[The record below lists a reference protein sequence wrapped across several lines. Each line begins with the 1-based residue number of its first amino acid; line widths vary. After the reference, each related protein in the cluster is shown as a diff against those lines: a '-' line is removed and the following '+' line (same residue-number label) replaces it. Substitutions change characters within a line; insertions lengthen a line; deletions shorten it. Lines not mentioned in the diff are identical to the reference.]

1 MRVTLMEN
9 ERLERENADI
19 RRGLSEP
26 IAIVGMACRLP
37 GGVTTPEELWDLVVS
52 GGDAIGGFP
61 EDRGWDL
68 ENLFDPDPDHPGTSY
83 VREGGFLRDAG
94 EFDAGFF
101 GISPREALAM
111 DPQQRIM
118 LELSWE
124 AFERA
129 GVDPTALRGKDIG
142 VFSGVTY
149 HSYGS
154 GARVPDELEAVMGT
168 GTSASVLSGRVSYAL
183 GFEGPSV
190 AVDTA
195 CSSSLVAL
203 HLAVQALRLGEC
215 SMALAGGV
223 TVMANPGIFVGF
235 SRQRGM
241 SKDGRCRAFA
251 AAADGTGFSEGAGVL
266 LVERLS
272 DAERNGH
279 RVLAVVRGSA
289 VNQDGASNGLTAP
302 NGPSQQ
308 RVIRRALAG
317 AGLVAG
323 DVDAVEAHGTGTALG
338 DPIEA
343 QALLA
348 TYGQGR
354 SVGRPLWLGSLK
366 SNIGHAQAAAGVA
379 GVIKM
384 VLALRCGVLP
394 RTLHVDERSREVDW
408 SAGAVE
414 LLAEERVWPEVGR
427 PRRVGVSGFGVSG
440 TNAHVILEEAPAAA
454 VDVAPV
460 VVSEAPGGVVPLVVS
475 GRGGAGLRGQARRL
489 LDFVEGHP
497 GVGVVEVGAALASG
511 RAGLSDRAVV
521 VAGDRSE
528 ALAGLEA
535 VAGGEVAGG
544 DVVGRV
550 DAQGRVVFVF
560 PGQGAQW
567 VGMGAELLESSVVF
581 AECLAECAGVLD
593 PLTGWSLV
601 DVVRGVGGGVLL
613 ERVDVVQPVSFAV
626 MVALARVWLAA
637 GVVPSAVVGHSQ
649 GEIAAACVAGGLS
662 LEDAAR
668 VVVLRSRAIAAGL
681 SGGGGMVS
689 LGVGVEEAERLVGG
703 WSGRVEV
710 AAVNGPLSV
719 VVAGE
724 PEALGELVG
733 ECEGAGVRVRWVD
746 VDYAS
751 HTARVEVVEEELAR
765 SLSQVRPV
773 SSGIPFFSTVEAEW
787 VDTVELDAGYWYR
800 NLRSTVRFAPSVE
813 CLLEE
818 GFRAFVEVSAHPVLT
833 MSIEAA
839 AERADAGP
847 VVVTGTLR
855 RDEGGMRRVLA
866 SLAEVY
872 VRGVPVDWTA
882 LLGNVP
888 AHTAC
893 DLPTYAF
900 QHQHYWLKNAAP
912 TDVGSVDDQ
921 LPGMAELPEEAGALT
936 ARLRGE
942 SAQEQERILLET
954 VRQETAGVLG
964 HPSLDAIEPD
974 MVFNQI
980 GFDSATA
987 VQLRNRLNALT
998 DRTLPTTLLFDYPT
1012 PLILADFLRD
1022 ELIGDTAAPAPEE
1035 TAGSTSAPRAVSTE
1049 PVAIVGMACRLPGGV
1064 STPEELWEL
1073 VLQGR
1078 DGISDFPVN
1087 RGWDLE
1093 SLFHPDPDHPGTSYA
1108 HQGGFLHDAGEFDAG
1123 FFGIS
1128 PREALAVDPQQ
1139 RLMLETSWEALERAG
1154 IDPTTLRGRDVGVF
1168 SGVTYHNYGSGVEPV
1183 PAELEG
1189 MLGLGASASVLSGR
1203 VSYALGFE
1211 GPSVAVDTAC
1221 SSSLVALHLAAQAL
1235 RAGECS
1241 IALAGGV
1248 TVMPTPGIFIA
1259 FSRQRGMSIDGRCKS
1274 FAASADGTGW
1284 AEGVGV
1290 LALERLSD
1298 AERNGH
1304 RVLAVVRGSAVNQD
1318 GASNG
1323 LTAPN
1328 GPSQQRVIRQAL
1340 ASAGV
1345 SAAEVDVVE
1354 AHGTGTAL
1362 GDPIEAQAVLATYG
1376 QDRDR
1381 PLLMGSLKSNIGH
1394 AQAAAGVAGVI
1405 KMVLALRHGIAP
1417 RTLHVEEPTSQVD
1430 WSAGAVEL
1438 LTEERAWPEV
1448 VGRPRRAGV
1457 SAFGVSGTNAHVILE
1472 QAAPAQTEPT
1482 GPAMSWRKGV
1492 PVPLVV
1498 SGRGDAALRAQARR
1512 LRSFLADEP
1521 QLDVSELGFALGC
1534 GRAGLSDRAVVV
1546 AGDREEALAGLTAVV
1561 RGGSG
1566 VGVVSGSVVRGRLG
1580 VLFAG
1585 QGCQR
1590 VGMGRGLYEVFP
1602 VFREAFDGV
1611 CEVLDRELGA
1621 GGVLGSVREVVFG
1634 GGELLERTVFA
1645 QAGLFAVEAAL
1656 FRLVESWGVVPDVV
1670 GGHSVGEVTAA
1681 YVAGVLSLED
1691 AAVLVAARGRLMG
1704 ALPEG
1709 GAMVAVGA
1717 GEERVRSLLVA
1728 GVDIAV
1734 VNGPAAVV
1742 VSGDEGPVLRVAE
1755 ELSGQ
1760 GCRTRRLAV
1769 SHAFHSARMEP
1780 MLEEFREAIADLS
1793 FTAPQIPL
1801 VSNVTGR
1808 LADTEAVRTPEYWV
1822 EHVRAAVRFADGVRA
1837 LADHGVSTYL
1847 ELAPDA
1853 VLSAMVG
1860 DCLPE
1865 ELAQA
1870 SVVVPSLRREGDEP
1884 RALMSAVA
1892 QLHVAGVRL
1901 DFGALFG
1908 NTVLPAHISD
1918 LPTYAFQ
1925 REHYWLVGDGRG
1937 AGDVT
1942 SAGLAGLEH
1951 PLLGAVME
1959 VPGSGEVLFT
1969 SRLSLGSHP
1978 WLADHVAAGAVLL
1991 PGAAFVE
1998 LVVRAGDEVGC
2009 GGVEE
2014 LVMEA
2019 PLVLAE
2025 GGAVQVRVSVAE
2037 ADEGGRRGVRVYS
2050 RAEDAGLGAGWLR
2063 HATGTLCRAD
2073 EISAPGTGL
2082 SVWPPAGA
2090 VAVDPGDVEGLY
2102 DGLEQVGYRYGP
2114 VFQGVRAAW
2123 RLDGAVYAEVAL
2135 PEEHRVQAAGF
2146 GLHPALLDAAMH
2158 TIAFHDRDEADA
2170 ELVLPFAYREVA
2182 LHASGASA
2190 LRVRVTPS
2198 GPNTM
2203 TLELAD
2209 ESGTPVASVGSVV
2222 SRPVGSEQFGT
2233 AATAATADRMFRIAW
2248 EELPVRPD
2256 GTTVEPDGTTVEPD
2270 GTTVE
2275 PVSVCSAEDVHH
2287 LATSPETSQ
2296 PDVLLL
2302 DLGGGTADVREL
2314 TGRVLRIVQAWLAEP
2329 SLASSR
2335 LVVVT
2340 RGAVAVREA
2349 DPVDPAAAA
2358 VWGLVGSAQ
2367 AENPGRILLLDIDEA
2382 TVPTA
2387 SLPALL
2393 AGDQRQ
2399 LALRDS
2405 TCFARHLT
2413 RVADVS
2419 EAAPGGLGSGGTVL
2433 VTGGTGALGA
2443 VVARH
2448 LVAVHGVRS
2457 LVLASRSGPE
2467 AVGAAELEAEL
2478 VRAGARIRIVACD
2491 VADRDEVAGLV
2502 DAVPEDAP
2510 LSAVVHTA
2518 GVLDDGVLTALTP
2531 ERMDAVFRPKVDGAL
2546 HLHELTRDLDLSAF
2560 VLFSSAAGTLGNAG
2574 QGNYAAANAYL
2585 DALAHQRRAQG
2596 LPAVSLSWGMWQQA
2610 AGTGMTGR
2618 LGDADQRRM
2627 TRGGIAPL
2635 SPAEGME
2642 LFDTALRTDGP
2653 TVLPIKLDLGALRAQ
2668 AASGAVHPLLH
2679 RLAPAAR
2686 RAAAPRATADQ
2697 GLVTGR
2703 LAGAAPEERERI
2715 LLDMVQQEAAR
2726 VLGHSAA
2733 ATLDPDV
2740 LFTEIGLD
2748 SLMAVELRDRLAK
2761 RTALRLP
2768 PSFVFD
2774 HPTLRMLAWQ
2784 LRDEL
2789 EKADADAPPGSSAPA
2804 PGAARE

>member
-1 MRVTLMEN
+1 M
-9 ERLERENADI
+9 
-19 RRGLSEP
+19 
-26 IAIVGMACRLP
+26 
-37 GGVTTPEELWDLVVS
+37 TTPEELWDLVVS

-68 ENLFDPDPDHPGTSY
+68 ENLFNPDPDHPGTSY
-83 VREGGFLRDAG
+83 VREGGFLHDAG

-118 LELSWE
+118 LETSWE

-129 GVDPTALRGKDIG
+129 GIDPTALRGKDIG

-154 GARVPDELEAVMGT
+154 GARVPEELEAVMGT
-168 GTSASVLSGRVSYAL
+168 GTSASVLAGRVSYAL

-323 DVDAVEAHGTGTALG
+323 DVDAVEAHGTGTPLG

-343 QALLA
+343 QALLE
-348 TYGQGR
+348 TYGQDR
-354 SVGRPLWLGSLK
+354 PEGRPLWLGSLK
-366 SNIGHAQAAAGVA
+366 SNIGHVQAAAGVA

-384 VLALRCGVLP
+384 VLALRYGVLP
-394 RTLHVDERSREVDW
+394 RTLHVDEPSPEVDW

-414 LLAEERVWPEVGR
+414 LLTEERVWPEVGR

-440 TNAHVILEEAPAAA
+440 TNAHVILEQAPESA
-454 VDVAPV
+454 VDVVP
-460 VVSEAPGGVVPLVVS
+460 VSEVPGGVVPLVVS

-489 LDFVEGHP
+489 LEYVQARPGL
-497 GVGVVEVGAALASG
+497 GVGELGAALASG

-521 VAGDRSE
+521 VAGGREE
-528 ALAGLEA
+528 ALAGLAA
-535 VAGGEVAGG
+535 VVEGGGVGKA
-544 DVVGRV
+544 DVRGRV
-550 DAQGRVVFVF
+550 AFVF

-581 AECLAECAGVLD
+581 AEGLRECAGVLD

-601 DVVRGVGGGVLL
+601 DVVRGVGGGVSLD
-613 ERVDVVQPVSFAV
+613 RVDVVQPVSFAV
-626 MVALARVWLAA
+626 MVGLARVWLAA
-637 GVVPSAVVGHSQ
+637 GVVPSVVVGHSQ

-662 LEDAAR
+662 LGDAAR

-681 SGGGGMVS
+681 SGLGGMVS
-689 LGVGVEEAERLVGG
+689 LAVGVSEAELLVSR
-703 WSGRVEV
+703 WVGRVEV

-724 PEALGELVG
+724 PEALGELVV
-733 ECEGAGVRVRWVD
+733 ECEGVGVRARWVD

-751 HTARVEVVEEELAR
+751 HTAQVEAIEGELAR

-773 SSGIPFFSTVEAEW
+773 SSRIPFFSTVEGVW
-787 VDTVELDAGYWYR
+787 LDTAELDAGYWYR
-800 NLRSTVRFAPSVE
+800 NLRSTVRFAPSIE
-813 CLLEE
+813 RLLEE

-833 MSIEAA
+833 MSMEAA
-839 AERADAGP
+839 AERVDAGP

-855 RDEGGMRRVLA
+855 RGEGGMRRVLT
-866 SLAEVY
+866 SVAEAY

-900 QHQHYWLKNAAP
+900 QHQHYWLKNSAP
-912 TDVGSVDDQ
+912 ADAGSEADL
-921 LPGMAELPEEAGALT
+921 LPGMAELPEDTGALT

-1012 PLILADFLRD
+1012 PLVLADFLRD

-1035 TAGSTSAPRAVSTE
+1035 PAGPTSAPGAVSTE

-1064 STPEELWEL
+1064 STPDELWEL
-1073 VLQGR
+1073 VLHGR

-1093 SLFHPDPDHPGTSYA
+1093 NLFHPDPDHPGTSYA

-1154 IDPTTLRGRDVGVF
+1154 IDPTTLRGKDVGVF

-1259 FSRQRGMSIDGRCKS
+1259 FSRQRGMSADGRCKS

-1376 QDRDR
+1376 QGRDR

-1438 LTEERAWPEV
+1438 LTEERVWPE

-1472 QAAPAQTEPT
+1472 QAATEASN
-1482 GPAMSWRKGV
+1482 PAMSWPKGV

-1498 SGRGDAALRAQARR
+1498 SGRGDVALRAQARR

-1521 QLDVSELGFALGC
+1521 QPDVSELGFALGG

-1546 AGDREEALAGLTAVV
+1546 AGDREEALAGLAAVA
-1561 RGGSG
+1561 RGES
-1566 VGVVSGSVVRGRLG
+1566 VPGVVSGSVVRGRLG

-1602 VFREAFDGV
+1602 VFRDAFDAV
-1611 CEVLDRELGA
+1611 CEALDRELGA
-1621 GGVLGSVREVVFG
+1621 GGVFGSVREVVFG
-1634 GGELLERTVFA
+1634 DGELLERTVFA
-1645 QAGLFAVEAAL
+1645 QAGLFAVETAL

-1670 GGHSVGEVTAA
+1670 GGHSVGEVAA
-1681 YVAGVLSLED
+1681 AHVAGVLSLED
-1691 AAVLVAARGRLMG
+1691 AAVLVAARGRLME

-1717 GEERVRSLLVA
+1717 GEEQVRPLLVP
-1728 GVDIAV
+1728 GVDIAA

-1742 VSGDEGPVLRVAE
+1742 LSGDEEPVLRVAR

-1780 MLEEFREAIADLS
+1780 MLEEFRRVVEGLS
-1793 FTAPQIPL
+1793 FAAPVIPL

-1808 LADTEAVRTPEYWV
+1808 LADTETVRSPEYWV
-1822 EHVRAAVRFADGVRA
+1822 EHVRSAVRFADGVRA
-1837 LADHGVSTYL
+1837 LADYGVSTYL

-1865 ELAQA
+1865 ESAEGP
-1870 SVVVPSLRREGDEP
+1870 VVVPSLRREGDEP
-1884 RALMSAVA
+1884 RALISAVA
-1892 QLHVAGVRL
+1892 QLHVAGVRI

-1908 NTVLPAHISD
+1908 ATALPAHISD

-1925 REHYWLVGDGRG
+1925 REHYWLVGEHRG
-1937 AGDVT
+1937 VGDVA
-1942 SAGLAGLEH
+1942 SAGLAGVEH

-1959 VPGSGEVLFT
+1959 VPGSGEVVFT
-1969 SRLSLGSHP
+1969 SRLSLRSHP

-2037 ADEGGRRGVRVYS
+2037 ADESGRRGVRVYS
-2050 RAEDAGLGAGWLR
+2050 RSEDAGLGAAWVR

-2073 EISAPGTGL
+2073 EISVPDTRL
-2082 SVWPPAGA
+2082 SVWPPVGA

-2102 DGLEQVGYRYGP
+2102 DGLEEVGYRYGP

-2158 TIAFHDRDEADA
+2158 TIAFHDRAEADA

-2203 TLELAD
+2203 SLELAD
-2209 ESGTPVASVGSVV
+2209 GSGAPVASVGSVV
-2222 SRPVGSEQFGT
+2222 SRPVSAEQFGT
-2233 AATAATADRMFRIAW
+2233 AATVDRMFRVAW
-2248 EELPVRPD
+2248 EELPARA
-2256 GTTVEPDGTTVEPD
+2256 GGATVA
-2270 GTTVE
+2270 
-2275 PVSVCSAEDVHH
+2275 PVAVGDAEDVHH
-2287 LATSPETSQ
+2287 LATTPETAQ

-2302 DLGGGTADVREL
+2302 DLGGGTADVREM
-2314 TGRVLRIVQAWLAEP
+2314 TGRVLRVVQAWLAEP

-2349 DPVDPAAAA
+2349 DPVDPAATA

-2367 AENPGRILLLDIDEA
+2367 AENPGRILLLDIDQA
-2382 TVPTA
+2382 TMPTT
-2387 SLPALL
+2387 SLSALL

-2399 LALRDS
+2399 LALRDT

-2413 RVADVS
+2413 RAAEVS
-2419 EAAPGGLGSGGTVL
+2419 QTSPGGLGSGGTVL
-2433 VTGGTGALGA
+2433 VTGGTGALGG

-2467 AVGAAELEAEL
+2467 AIGAAELEAEL
-2478 VRAGARIRIVACD
+2478 AKAGARIRIVACD
-2491 VADRDEVAGLV
+2491 VADRGEVTGLL

-2531 ERMDAVFRPKVDGAL
+2531 ERMDEVFRPKVDGAL

-2596 LPAVSLSWGMWQQA
+2596 LPAVSLAWGMWQQA

-2627 TRGGIAPL
+2627 TRGGVAPL

-2642 LFDTALRTDGP
+2642 LFDTALRTAEP

-2668 AASGAVHPLLH
+2668 AAGGAVHPLLH
-2679 RLAPAAR
+2679 RLAPTAR

-2697 GLVTGR
+2697 GLVTDR
-2703 LAGAAPEERERI
+2703 LAGVTPEERERI

-2789 EKADADAPPGSSAPA
+2789 EKADADAPPGSAPAPEAEAPA
-2804 PGAARE
+2804 PGAAGE

>member
-1 MRVTLMEN
+1 M
-9 ERLERENADI
+9 
-19 RRGLSEP
+19 
-26 IAIVGMACRLP
+26 GMACRLP
-37 GGVTTPEELWDLVVS
+37 GGVTTPEELWDLVAS

-83 VREGGFLRDAG
+83 VREGGFLDDAG

-118 LELSWE
+118 LETSWE

-129 GVDPTALRGKDIG
+129 GIDPTALRGKDIG

-154 GARVPDELEAVMGT
+154 GARVPEELEAVMGT

-272 DAERNGH
+272 DAERHGH

-308 RVIRRALAG
+308 RVIRQALTS
-317 AGLVAG
+317 AGLVAA

-343 QALLA
+343 QALLD
-348 TYGQGR
+348 TYGQDR
-354 SVGRPLWLGSLK
+354 PEGRPLWLGSLK

-384 VLALRCGVLP
+384 VLALRRGVLP
-394 RTLHVDERSREVDW
+394 RTLHVDEPSSQVDW

-414 LLAEERVWPEVGR
+414 LLTEERVWPEVGR
-427 PRRVGVSGFGVSG
+427 PRRAGVSGFGVSG
-440 TNAHVILEEAPAAA
+440 TNAHVILEQAPEAAIE
-454 VDVAPV
+454 VAPV
-460 VVSEAPGGVVPLVVS
+460 VQAPGGVVPLVVS

-489 LDFVEGHP
+489 LEYVQAHP
-497 GVGVVEVGAALASG
+497 NLSVGELGAGLAVG
-511 RAGLSDRAVV
+511 RAALSDRAVV
-521 VAGDRSE
+521 VAGDRVE
-528 ALAGLEA
+528 ALAGLAA
-535 VAGGEVAGG
+535 VAEGGG
-544 DVVGRV
+544 VGRV
-550 DAQGRVVFVF
+550 DVRGRVVFVF

-567 VGMGAELLESSVVF
+567 VGMGAELLESCGVF
-581 AECLAECAGVLD
+581 AEALGECARVLD
-593 PLTGWSLV
+593 ALTGWSLV
-601 DVVRGVGGGVLL
+601 DVVRGVEGAVSLD
-613 ERVDVVQPVSFAV
+613 RVDVVQPVSFAV
-626 MVALARVWLAA
+626 MVSLARVWRWF
-637 GVVPSAVVGHSQ
+637 GVEPAAVVGHSQ

-681 SGGGGMVS
+681 SGRGGMVS
-689 LGVGVEEAERLVGG
+689 LAVGVAEAESLVSRWLGG
-703 WSGRVEV
+703 VEV
-710 AAVNGPLSV
+710 AAVNGPSSV

-724 PEALGELVG
+724 VEALRGLVE
-733 ECEGAGVRVRWVD
+733 ECEGAGVRARWVD

-751 HTARVEVVEEELAR
+751 HTAQVEAVEEELAR
-765 SLSQVRPV
+765 SLAQVRPV
-773 SSGIPFFSTVEAEW
+773 PSRIPFFSTVEAGW
-787 VDTVELDAGYWYR
+787 VDAAELDAGYWYR
-800 NLRSTVRFAPSVE
+800 NLRNTVRFAPSME
-813 CLLEE
+813 RLLDED
-818 GFRAFVEVSAHPVLT
+818 FRAFVEVSAHPVLT
-833 MSIEAA
+833 MSIEAS

-855 RDEGGMRRVLA
+855 RDEGGMRRVLT
-866 SLAEVY
+866 SLGEAY

-882 LLGNVP
+882 LLGDIP
-888 AHTAC
+888 AHAAL

-900 QHQHYWLKNAAP
+900 QHQHYWLKSTAP
-912 TDVGSVDDQ
+912 ADAGSIDDQ
-921 LPGMAELPEEAGALT
+921 LPGMVELPSETGTLT
-936 ARLRGE
+936 ARLLEE
-942 SAQEQERILLET
+942 SAPEQERILLET
-954 VRQETAGVLG
+954 VRQETATVLG
-964 HPSLDAIEPD
+964 HPSVDAIEPD

-1012 PLILADFLRD
+1012 PLILAAFLRD
-1022 ELIGDTAAPAPEE
+1022 ELIGDTAAPEE
-1035 TAGSTSAPRAVSTE
+1035 VPGPPPVLATVSTE

-1064 STPEELWEL
+1064 STPEELWDL
-1073 VLQGR
+1073 VLHGR
-1078 DGISDFPVN
+1078 DGVSDFPVN
-1087 RGWDLE
+1087 RGWDLDN
-1093 SLFHPDPDHPGTSYA
+1093 LFHPDPDHPGTSYA

-1154 IDPTTLRGRDVGVF
+1154 IDPTTLRGKDVGVF
-1168 SGVTYHNYGSGVEPV
+1168 SGVTYHNYGSGVESV

-1259 FSRQRGMSIDGRCKS
+1259 FSRQRGMSVDGRCKS

-1304 RVLAVVRGSAVNQD
+1304 QVLAVVRGSAVNQD

-1340 ASAGV
+1340 AGAGV

-1376 QDRDR
+1376 QDRER

-1417 RTLHVEEPTSQVD
+1417 RTLHVDEPTPQVD

-1438 LTEERAWPEV
+1438 LTEERAWPE

-1472 QAAPAQTEPT
+1472 QAAPTATEPT
-1482 GPAMSWRKGV
+1482 DPVMSWPKGV

-1498 SGRGDAALRAQARR
+1498 SGRGAAGLAAQARR
-1512 LRSFLADEP
+1512 LRSFVAAEP
-1521 QLDVSELGFALGC
+1521 QLDLSELGFALGC

-1546 AGDREEALAGLTAVV
+1546 AGGREEALSGLAAVA
-1561 RGGSG
+1561 RGESA

-1590 VGMGRGLYEVFP
+1590 VGMGRGLYEAFP

-1611 CEVLDRELGA
+1611 CEALDRELGG
-1621 GGVLGSVREVVFG
+1621 GGVSGSVREVVFG
-1634 GGELLERTVFA
+1634 DGELLEGTVFA
-1645 QAGLFAVEAAL
+1645 QAGLFAVEVGL
-1656 FRLVESWGVVPDVV
+1656 FRLVESWGVVVDVV
-1670 GGHSVGEVTAA
+1670 GGHSVGEVAAA
-1681 YVAGVLSLED
+1681 YVAGVLSLAD
-1691 AAVLVAARGRLMG
+1691 AVVLVAARGRLMG

-1717 GEERVRSLLVA
+1717 GEEEVRPLLVE
-1728 GVDIAV
+1728 GVDIAA

-1742 VSGDEGPVLRVAE
+1742 LSGDEEPVLRVAQ
-1755 ELSGQ
+1755 ELSER

-1780 MLEEFREAIADLS
+1780 MLEEFREAIADVS
-1793 FTAPQIPL
+1793 FAAPVIPL
-1801 VSNVTGR
+1801 VSNVTGA
-1808 LADTEAVRTPEYWV
+1808 LADPEMVCSPEYWV
-1822 EHVRAAVRFADGVRA
+1822 EHVRSAVRFADGVRA
-1837 LADHGVSTYL
+1837 LADYGVSTYL

-1865 ELAQA
+1865 ESAA
-1870 SVVVPSLRREGDEP
+1870 ESVVVPSLRREGDEV
-1884 RALMSAVA
+1884 RALLSAVA
-1892 QLHVAGVRL
+1892 RLHVAGVRI

-1908 NTVLPAHISD
+1908 ATVLTSHISD

-1937 AGDVT
+1937 VGDVA
-1942 SAGLAGLEH
+1942 SAGLTGVGH

-1969 SRLSLGSHP
+1969 SRLSLGSHG
-1978 WLADHVAAGAVLL
+1978 WLADHVAAGVVLL
-1991 PGAAFVE
+1991 PGAVFVE

-2025 GGAVQVRVSVAE
+2025 GGVVQVRVSVGE

-2050 RAEDAGLGAGWLR
+2050 RAEDAGVGAAWVR
-2063 HATGTLCRAD
+2063 HATGTLRSA
-2073 EISAPGTGL
+2073 EGISALDVGL
-2082 SVWPPAGA
+2082 SVWPPVGA
-2090 VAVDPGDVEGLY
+2090 VAVDPVEVEGLY
-2102 DGLEQVGYRYGP
+2102 AGLERVGYRYGP

-2123 RLDGAVYAEVAL
+2123 RSEGAVYAEVAL

-2158 TIAFHDRDEADA
+2158 TIAFHGRDEADA

-2203 TLELAD
+2203 TLDLAD
-2209 ESGTPVASVGSVV
+2209 ESGAPVASVGSVV
-2222 SRPVGSEQFGT
+2222 SRPVSPEQFG
-2233 AATAATADRMFRIAW
+2233 TAATADRMFRVAW
-2248 EELPVRPD
+2248 DELPVRPD
-2256 GTTVEPDGTTVEPD
+2256 GTTVEPV
-2270 GTTVE
+2270 
-2275 PVSVCSAEDVHH
+2275 PVVDAEDVHR
-2287 LATSPETSQ
+2287 LTTTPEASP
-2296 PDVLLL
+2296 PDVLVL
-2302 DLGGGTADVREL
+2302 DLGGGVGSGTGDGTADVREL
-2314 TGRVLRIVQAWLAEP
+2314 TGRTLRVVQAWLAEP

-2340 RGAVAVREA
+2340 RGGIAVRETDPA
-2349 DPVDPAAAA
+2349 DPAVAA
-2358 VWGLVGSAQ
+2358 VWGLMGSAQ
-2367 AENPGRILLLDIDEA
+2367 AENPGRILLLDIDQE
-2382 TVPTA
+2382 TIPTA
-2387 SLPALL
+2387 LLPAML

-2399 LALRDS
+2399 LALRDA
-2405 TCFARHLT
+2405 TCFTRHLT
-2413 RVADVS
+2413 RVVDVP
-2419 EAAPGGLGSGGTVL
+2419 EPGPGAVGSGGTVL

-2457 LVLASRSGPE
+2457 LVLASRSGPG
-2467 AVGAAELEAEL
+2467 AAGAAELEAEL
-2478 VRAGARIRIVACD
+2478 VKSGARVRIVACD
-2491 VADRDEVAGLV
+2491 VADRDAVAGLL
-2502 DAVPEDAP
+2502 DMVPGDAP

-2531 ERMDAVFRPKVDGAL
+2531 ERMDAVLRPKADGAL

-2596 LPAVSLSWGMWQQA
+2596 LPAVSLGWGMWRQA

-2627 TRGGIAPL
+2627 TRGGVAPL
-2635 SPAEGME
+2635 SPVEGME
-2642 LFDTALRTDGP
+2642 LFDAALRTAEP
-2653 TVLPIKLDLGALRAQ
+2653 MVLPIKLDLGALRTR
-2668 AASGAVHPLLH
+2668 AADGAVPPLL
-2679 RLAPAAR
+2679 RKLVPPVR
-2686 RAAAPRATADQ
+2686 RAARATTDEE
-2697 GLVTGR
+2697 LVTGR
-2703 LAGAAPEERERI
+2703 LAGAAPEEQERI

-2774 HPTLRMLAWQ
+2774 HPTLRMLARQ

-2789 EKADADAPPGSSAPA
+2789 EKADADASPG
-2804 PGAARE
+2804 GVRE

>member
-1 MRVTLMEN
+1 MTTPEAQVVEALRVTLMEN

-52 GGDAIGGFP
+52 GGDAVGGFP

-83 VREGGFLRDAG
+83 VREGGFLDDAG

-118 LELSWE
+118 LETSWE

-129 GVDPTALRGKDIG
+129 GIDPTALRGKDIG

-154 GARVPDELEAVMGT
+154 GARVPEELEAVMGT

-272 DAERNGH
+272 DAERHGH

-308 RVIRRALAG
+308 RVIRQALTS
-317 AGLVAG
+317 AGLVAA

-343 QALLA
+343 QALLD
-348 TYGQGR
+348 TYGQDR
-354 SVGRPLWLGSLK
+354 PEGRPLWLGSLK

-384 VLALRCGVLP
+384 VLALRYGVLP
-394 RTLHVDERSREVDW
+394 RTLHVDEPSSQVDW

-414 LLAEERVWPEVGR
+414 LLTEERVWPEVGR
-427 PRRVGVSGFGVSG
+427 PRRAGVSGFGVSG
-440 TNAHVILEEAPAAA
+440 TNAHVILEQAPEAAIE
-454 VDVAPV
+454 VAPV
-460 VVSEAPGGVVPLVVS
+460 VQAPGGVVPLVVS

-489 LDFVEGHP
+489 LEYVQAHP
-497 GVGVVEVGAALASG
+497 DLSVGELGAALAVG
-511 RAGLSDRAVV
+511 RAALSDRAVV
-521 VAGDRSE
+521 VAGDRVE
-528 ALAGLEA
+528 ALAGLAA
-535 VAGGEVAGG
+535 VAEGGG
-544 DVVGRV
+544 VGRADV
-550 DAQGRVVFVF
+550 RGRVVFVF

-567 VGMGAELLESSVVF
+567 VGMGAGLLESCGVF
-581 AECLAECAGVLD
+581 AEALGECAGVLD
-593 PLTGWSLV
+593 ALTGWSLV
-601 DVVRGVGGGVLL
+601 DVVRGVEGAVSLD
-613 ERVDVVQPVSFAV
+613 RVDVVQPVSFAV
-626 MVALARVWLAA
+626 MVSLARVWMAA
-637 GVVPSAVVGHSQ
+637 GVVPGGVVGHSQ

-681 SGGGGMVS
+681 SGRGGMVS
-689 LGVGVEEAERLVGG
+689 LAVGVEEAGRLVEGWLGG
-703 WSGRVEV
+703 VEV
-710 AAVNGPLSV
+710 AAVNGPSSV

-724 PEALGELVG
+724 VEALRELVE
-733 ECEGAGVRVRWVD
+733 ECEGAGVRARWVD

-751 HTARVEVVEEELAR
+751 HTAQVEAVEGELAR
-765 SLSQVRPV
+765 SLAQIRPV
-773 SSGIPFFSTVEAEW
+773 SSRIPFFSTVEAGW
-787 VDTVELDAGYWYR
+787 VDTAELGAGYWYR
-800 NLRSTVRFAPSVE
+800 NLRSTVRFAPSIE
-813 CLLEE
+813 RLLDED
-818 GFRAFVEVSAHPVLT
+818 FRAFVEVSAHPVLT
-833 MSIEAA
+833 MSVEAS

-855 RDEGGMRRVLA
+855 RDEGGMRRVLT
-866 SLAEVY
+866 SLGEVY

-882 LLGNVP
+882 LLGDIP
-888 AHTAC
+888 AHAAL

-900 QHQHYWLKNAAP
+900 QHQHYWLKSTAP
-912 TDVGSVDDQ
+912 ADAGSIDDQ
-921 LPGMAELPEEAGALT
+921 LPGMVELPSGTGTLT
-936 ARLRGE
+936 ARLLEE
-942 SAQEQERILLET
+942 SAPEQERILLET
-954 VRQETAGVLG
+954 VRQETATVLG
-964 HPSLDAIEPD
+964 HPSADAIEPD

-1012 PLILADFLRD
+1012 PLILAAFLRD
-1022 ELIGDTAAPAPEE
+1022 ELIGDTAAPEE
-1035 TAGSTSAPRAVSTE
+1035 VPGPPPVLATVSTE

-1064 STPEELWEL
+1064 STPEELWDL
-1073 VLQGR
+1073 VLHGR

-1093 SLFHPDPDHPGTSYA
+1093 NLFHPDPDHPGTSYA

-1154 IDPTTLRGRDVGVF
+1154 IDPTTLRGKDVGVF
-1168 SGVTYHNYGSGVEPV
+1168 SGVTYHNYGSGVESV

-1203 VSYALGFE
+1203 VSYALGLE

-1259 FSRQRGMSIDGRCKS
+1259 FSRQRGMSVDGRCKS

-1304 RVLAVVRGSAVNQD
+1304 QVLAVVRGSAVNQD

-1340 ASAGV
+1340 AGAGV

-1417 RTLHVEEPTSQVD
+1417 RTLHVDEPSPQVD

-1438 LTEERAWPEV
+1438 LTEERAWPE

-1472 QAAPAQTEPT
+1472 QAASTATEPT
-1482 GPAMSWRKGV
+1482 DPVMSWPKGV

-1498 SGRGDAALRAQARR
+1498 SGRGAAGLAAQARR
-1512 LRSFLADEP
+1512 LRPFVAAEP
-1521 QLDVSELGFALGC
+1521 QLDLSELGFALGC

-1546 AGDREEALAGLTAVV
+1546 AGGREEALSGLAAVA
-1561 RGGSG
+1561 RGESV

-1611 CEVLDRELGA
+1611 CEALDRELGG
-1621 GGVLGSVREVVFG
+1621 GGVSGSVREVVFG
-1634 GGELLERTVFA
+1634 DGELLEGTVFA
-1645 QAGLFAVEAAL
+1645 QAGLFAVEVGL
-1656 FRLVESWGVVPDVV
+1656 FRLVESWGVVVDVV
-1670 GGHSVGEVTAA
+1670 GGHSVGEVAAA
-1681 YVAGVLSLED
+1681 YVAGVLSLAD

-1704 ALPEG
+1704 VLPEG

-1717 GEERVRSLLVA
+1717 GEEEVRPLLVE
-1728 GVDIAV
+1728 GVDIAA
-1734 VNGPAAVV
+1734 VNGPSAVV
-1742 VSGDEGPVLRVAE
+1742 LSGDEEPVLRVAL
-1755 ELSGQ
+1755 ELSER

-1793 FTAPQIPL
+1793 FSAPVIPL

-1808 LADTEAVRTPEYWV
+1808 LADAEMMCSPEYWV
-1822 EHVRAAVRFADGVRA
+1822 DHVRAAVRFADGVRA
-1837 LADHGVSTYL
+1837 LADYGVSTYL

-1853 VLSAMVG
+1853 VLSATVG

-1865 ELAQA
+1865 ESAA
-1870 SVVVPSLRREGDEP
+1870 ESVVVPSLRREGDEV
-1884 RALMSAVA
+1884 RALLSAVA
-1892 QLHVAGVRL
+1892 RLHVAGVRI

-1908 NTVLPAHISD
+1908 ATVLPSHISD

-1937 AGDVT
+1937 VGDVA
-1942 SAGLAGLEH
+1942 SAGLTGVGH

-1969 SRLSLGSHP
+1969 SRLSLGSHG
-1978 WLADHVAAGAVLL
+1978 WLADHVAAGVVLL
-1991 PGAAFVE
+1991 PGAVFVE

-2025 GGAVQVRVSVAE
+2025 GGAVQVRVSVGE

-2050 RAEDAGLGAGWLR
+2050 RAEDAGVGAGWVR
-2063 HATGTLCRAD
+2063 HATGTLRSA
-2073 EISAPGTGL
+2073 EGISAPDVGL
-2082 SVWPPAGA
+2082 SVWPPVGA
-2090 VAVDPGDVEGLY
+2090 VAVDPVEVEGLY
-2102 DGLEQVGYRYGP
+2102 AGLERVGYRYGP

-2123 RLDGAVYAEVAL
+2123 RSEGAVYAEVAL

-2158 TIAFHDRDEADA
+2158 TIAFHGRDEADA

-2203 TLELAD
+2203 SLDLAD
-2209 ESGTPVASVGSVV
+2209 ESGAPVASVGSVV
-2222 SRPVGSEQFGT
+2222 SRPVSPEQFG
-2233 AATAATADRMFRIAW
+2233 TAATADRMFRVAW
-2248 EELPVRPD
+2248 EELSVQPD
-2256 GTTVEPDGTTVEPD
+2256 GTTVEPI
-2270 GTTVE
+2270 
-2275 PVSVCSAEDVHH
+2275 PVVDAEDVHR
-2287 LATSPETSQ
+2287 LTTTPEASP
-2296 PDVLLL
+2296 PDVLVL
-2302 DLGGGTADVREL
+2302 DLGGGVGSGAGDGTADVREL
-2314 TGRVLRIVQAWLAEP
+2314 TGRTLRVVQAWLAEP

-2340 RGAVAVREA
+2340 RGGIAVRETDPA
-2349 DPVDPAAAA
+2349 DPAVAA
-2358 VWGLVGSAQ
+2358 VWGLMGSAQ
-2367 AENPGRILLLDIDEA
+2367 AENPGRILLLDIDQE
-2382 TVPTA
+2382 TIPTA
-2387 SLPALL
+2387 LLPAMF

-2399 LALRDS
+2399 LALRDA
-2405 TCFARHLT
+2405 TCFTRHLT
-2413 RVADVS
+2413 RVVDVP
-2419 EAAPGGLGSGGTVL
+2419 EPGPGAVGSGGTVL

-2457 LVLASRSGPE
+2457 LVLASRSGP
-2467 AVGAAELEAEL
+2467 GAAGAVELEAGL
-2478 VRAGARIRIVACD
+2478 VKSGARVRIVACD
-2491 VADRDEVAGLV
+2491 VADRDAVAGLL
-2502 DAVPEDAP
+2502 DMVPADAP

-2531 ERMDAVFRPKVDGAL
+2531 ERMDAVLRPKADGAL

-2596 LPAVSLSWGMWQQA
+2596 LPAVSLGWGMWRQA

-2627 TRGGIAPL
+2627 TRGGVAPL

-2642 LFDTALRTDGP
+2642 LFDAALRTAEP
-2653 TVLPIKLDLGALRAQ
+2653 MVLPIKLDLGALRTR
-2668 AASGAVHPLLH
+2668 AADGAVPPLL
-2679 RLAPAAR
+2679 RKLVPPVR
-2686 RAAAPRATADQ
+2686 RAARATTDEE
-2697 GLVTGR
+2697 LVTGR
-2703 LAGAAPEERERI
+2703 LAGAAPRSRSEFSSTWSSRR
-2715 LLDMVQQEAAR
+2715 
-2726 VLGHSAA
+2726 
-2733 ATLDPDV
+2733 
-2740 LFTEIGLD
+2740 
-2748 SLMAVELRDRLAK
+2748 
-2761 RTALRLP
+2761 
-2768 PSFVFD
+2768 
-2774 HPTLRMLAWQ
+2774 
-2784 LRDEL
+2784 
-2789 EKADADAPPGSSAPA
+2789 PPGSWATRRPPPSTPMCCSPRSAWTP
-2804 PGAARE
+2804 

>member
-1 MRVTLMEN
+1 MTTPEAKVVEALRVTLMEN

-37 GGVTTPEELWDLVVS
+37 GGVTTPEELWDLVME

-118 LELSWE
+118 LETSWE

-129 GVDPTALRGKDIG
+129 GIDPTALRGKDIG

-154 GARVPDELEAVMGT
+154 GARVPEELEAVMGT
-168 GTSASVLSGRVSYAL
+168 GTSASVLSGRVSYVL

-272 DAERNGH
+272 DAERLGH

-308 RVIRRALAG
+308 RVIRQALAG

-343 QALLA
+343 QALLD

-354 SVGRPLWLGSLK
+354 PEGRPLWLGSLK

-384 VLALRCGVLP
+384 VLALRYGVLP
-394 RTLHVDERSREVDW
+394 RTLHVDEPSRQVDW
-408 SAGAVE
+408 SSGAVE
-414 LLAEERVWPEVGR
+414 LLTEERVWPEVGR
-427 PRRVGVSGFGVSG
+427 VRRAGVSGFGVSG
-440 TNAHVILEEAPAAA
+440 TNAHVILEQAPGVAVGVVAEAPGRGR
-454 VDVAPV
+454 
-460 VVSEAPGGVVPLVVS
+460 GGVVPLVVS

-489 LDFVEGHP
+489 LDFVEGRP
-497 GVGVVEVGAALASG
+497 DVGVVELGAALACG

-521 VAGDRSE
+521 VAGDREE
-528 ALAGLEA
+528 ALAGLA
-535 VAGGEVAGG
+535 VVAEGGGAGRAEV
-544 DVVGRV
+544 R
-550 DAQGRVVFVF
+550 GRVVLVF

-581 AECLAECAGVLD
+581 AEGLRECAGVLD

-601 DVVRGVGGGVLL
+601 DVVRGVGGVGLL
-613 ERVDVVQPVSFAV
+613 ERVDVVQVVSFAV
-626 MVALARVWLAA
+626 MVGLARVWLAA

-681 SGGGGMVS
+681 SGRGGMVS
-689 LGVGVEEAERLVGG
+689 LGVGVGEAELLVSRWG
-703 WSGRVEV
+703 GRVEV

-724 PEALGELVG
+724 LGALGELVG
-733 ECEGAGVRVRWVD
+733 ECEGVGVRARWVD

-751 HTARVEVVEEELAR
+751 HTVQVEAIEGELAC
-765 SLSQVRPV
+765 SLSRVRPV
-773 SSGIPFFSTVEAEW
+773 SSGIPFFSTVEGEW
-787 VDTVELDAGYWYR
+787 LDTAELDAGYWYR
-800 NLRSTVRFAPSVE
+800 NLRSTVRFAPAIE
-813 CLLEE
+813 RLLEE

-839 AERADAGP
+839 AEQADAGP

-855 RDEGGMRRVLA
+855 RGEGGMRRVLT
-866 SLAEVY
+866 SLAEAY
-872 VRGVPVDWTA
+872 VRGVTVDWSA
-882 LLGNVP
+882 LLGDTP
-888 AHTAC
+888 AHVAT

-912 TDVGSVDDQ
+912 ADAGSVDDQ
-921 LPGMAELPEEAGALT
+921 LPGLAELSEETGTLT

-1022 ELIGDTAAPAPEE
+1022 ELIGDTAAQAPEE
-1035 TAGSTSAPRAVSTE
+1035 AVGPTSASVAVSTE
-1049 PVAIVGMACRLPGGV
+1049 PVAIVGMACRLPGAV
-1064 STPEELWEL
+1064 TTPEELWEL

-1093 SLFHPDPDHPGTSYA
+1093 NLFDPDPDHPGTSYA

-1154 IDPTTLRGRDVGVF
+1154 IDPTTLRGKDVGVF

-1345 SAAEVDVVE
+1345 SATEVDVVE

-1430 WSAGAVEL
+1430 WSSGAVEL
-1438 LTEERAWPEV
+1438 LTEERVWPE

-1472 QAAPAQTEPT
+1472 QAAPEATEPT
-1482 GPAMSWRKGV
+1482 EPTDPAMSWPKGV

-1498 SGRGDAALRAQARR
+1498 SGRGDAALRAQAQR

-1521 QLDVSELGFALGC
+1521 QLDMSELGVALGC

-1546 AGDREEALAGLTAVV
+1546 AGGREEALAGLGVV
-1561 RGGSG
+1561 ARGESAA
-1566 VGVVSGSVVRGRLG
+1566 GVVSGSVVRGRLG

-1602 VFREAFDGV
+1602 VFREVFDAV
-1611 CEVLDRELGA
+1611 CGALDRELNT
-1621 GGVLGSVREVVFG
+1621 GGVSGSVREVVFG

-1645 QAGLFAVEAAL
+1645 QAGLFAVETAL

-1681 YVAGVLSLED
+1681 HVAGVLSLED
-1691 AAVLVAARGRLMG
+1691 AAVLVAARGRLME
-1704 ALPEG
+1704 ALPG
-1709 GAMVAVGA
+1709 GGVMVAVGA
-1717 GEERVRSLLVA
+1717 GEDRVRPLLVP
-1728 GVDIAV
+1728 GVDIAA

-1742 VSGDEGPVLRVAE
+1742 LSGDEEPVLRVAG
-1755 ELSGQ
+1755 ELSER

-1769 SHAFHSARMEP
+1769 SHPFHSTRMEP
-1780 MLEEFREAIADLS
+1780 MLEEFREAIADVS
-1793 FTAPQIPL
+1793 FAAPVIPL
-1801 VSNVTGR
+1801 VSNVTGQ
-1808 LADTEAVRTPEYWV
+1808 LADTEAVCSPEYWV

-1837 LADHGVSTYL
+1837 LADYGVGTYL

-1865 ELAQA
+1865 KLAEE

-1884 RALMSAVA
+1884 RALLSAVA
-1892 QLHVAGVRL
+1892 HLHVAGVRI
-1901 DFGALFG
+1901 DFGVLFG

-1942 SAGLAGLEH
+1942 SAGLAGVGH
-1951 PLLGAVME
+1951 PLLGAVTE

-2050 RAEDAGLGAGWLR
+2050 RAEDAGLGAAWAR
-2063 HATGTLCRAD
+2063 HATGTLCRA
-2073 EISAPGTGL
+2073 EELSAPDTGL

-2135 PEEHRVQAAGF
+2135 PEEHRVRAAGF

-2198 GPNTM
+2198 GTNTM

-2209 ESGTPVASVGSVV
+2209 ESGSPVASVGSVV
-2222 SRPVGSEQFGT
+2222 SRPVSAEQFG
-2233 AATAATADRMFRIAW
+2233 TAATADRMFRIAW

-2256 GTTVEPDGTTVEPD
+2256 GTTVEP
-2270 GTTVE
+2270 
-2275 PVSVCSAEDVHH
+2275 VSVADAEDVHH
-2287 LATSPETSQ
+2287 LATVPEASQ

-2314 TGRVLRIVQAWLAEP
+2314 TGRVLRVVRAWLAEP
-2329 SLASSR
+2329 SLASSQ
-2335 LVVVT
+2335 LVVAT

-2349 DPVDPAAAA
+2349 DPADPAAAA

-2382 TVPTA
+2382 TIPTA
-2387 SLPALL
+2387 LLPALL

-2399 LALRDS
+2399 LALRDA
-2405 TCFARHLT
+2405 TCFARRLT

-2419 EAAPGGLGSGGTVL
+2419 EAAPGGFGSGGTVL
-2433 VTGGTGALGA
+2433 VSGGTGALGA

-2467 AVGAAELEAEL
+2467 AVGAVELEAEL
-2478 VRAGARIRIVACD
+2478 VKAGARIRIVACD
-2491 VADRDEVAGLV
+2491 VADRDEVAGLL

-2596 LPAVSLSWGMWQQA
+2596 LPAVSLAWGMWQQA

-2627 TRGGIAPL
+2627 TRGGVAPL
-2635 SPAEGME
+2635 SPAEGMG
-2642 LFDTALRTDGP
+2642 LFDTALRMDGP

-2668 AASGAVHPLLH
+2668 AVSGTVHPLLH
-2679 RLAPAAR
+2679 RLAPVTR

-2703 LAGAAPEERERI
+2703 LAGATPEERERI

-2774 HPTLRMLAWQ
+2774 HPTLRMLARQ

-2789 EKADADAPPGSSAPA
+2789 EKADADDPPGTVPD

>member
-1 MRVTLMEN
+1 
-9 ERLERENADI
+9 
-19 RRGLSEP
+19 
-26 IAIVGMACRLP
+26 
-37 GGVTTPEELWDLVVS
+37 
-52 GGDAIGGFP
+52 
-61 EDRGWDL
+61 
-68 ENLFDPDPDHPGTSY
+68 
-83 VREGGFLRDAG
+83 
-94 EFDAGFF
+94 
-101 GISPREALAM
+101 
-111 DPQQRIM
+111 
-118 LELSWE
+118 
-124 AFERA
+124 
-129 GVDPTALRGKDIG
+129 
-142 VFSGVTY
+142 
-149 HSYGS
+149 
-154 GARVPDELEAVMGT
+154 
-168 GTSASVLSGRVSYAL
+168 
-183 GFEGPSV
+183 
-190 AVDTA
+190 
-195 CSSSLVAL
+195 
-203 HLAVQALRLGEC
+203 
-215 SMALAGGV
+215 
-223 TVMANPGIFVGF
+223 
-235 SRQRGM
+235 
-241 SKDGRCRAFA
+241 
-251 AAADGTGFSEGAGVL
+251 
-266 LVERLS
+266 
-272 DAERNGH
+272 
-279 RVLAVVRGSA
+279 
-289 VNQDGASNGLTAP
+289 
-302 NGPSQQ
+302 
-308 RVIRRALAG
+308 
-317 AGLVAG
+317 
-323 DVDAVEAHGTGTALG
+323 
-338 DPIEA
+338 
-343 QALLA
+343 
-348 TYGQGR
+348 
-354 SVGRPLWLGSLK
+354 
-366 SNIGHAQAAAGVA
+366 
-379 GVIKM
+379 
-384 VLALRCGVLP
+384 
-394 RTLHVDERSREVDW
+394 
-408 SAGAVE
+408 
-414 LLAEERVWPEVGR
+414 
-427 PRRVGVSGFGVSG
+427 
-440 TNAHVILEEAPAAA
+440 
-454 VDVAPV
+454 
-460 VVSEAPGGVVPLVVS
+460 
-475 GRGGAGLRGQARRL
+475 
-489 LDFVEGHP
+489 
-497 GVGVVEVGAALASG
+497 
-511 RAGLSDRAVV
+511 
-521 VAGDRSE
+521 
-528 ALAGLEA
+528 
-535 VAGGEVAGG
+535 
-544 DVVGRV
+544 
-550 DAQGRVVFVF
+550 
-560 PGQGAQW
+560 
-567 VGMGAELLESSVVF
+567 
-581 AECLAECAGVLD
+581 
-593 PLTGWSLV
+593 
-601 DVVRGVGGGVLL
+601 
-613 ERVDVVQPVSFAV
+613 
-626 MVALARVWLAA
+626 
-637 GVVPSAVVGHSQ
+637 
-649 GEIAAACVAGGLS
+649 
-662 LEDAAR
+662 
-668 VVVLRSRAIAAGL
+668 
-681 SGGGGMVS
+681 MVS
-689 LGVGVEEAERLVGG
+689 LGVGVGEAELLVSR
-703 WSGRVEV
+703 WVGRVEV

-724 PEALGELVG
+724 SEALRELVG

-751 HTARVEVVEEELAR
+751 HTAQVEVVEEELAR

-773 SSGIPFFSTVEAEW
+773 SSHVPFFSTVEAEW
-787 VDTVELDAGYWYR
+787 VDTAELDAGYWYR

-847 VVVTGTLR
+847 VVVSGTLR
-855 RDEGGMRRVLA
+855 RDEGGMRRVLT

-872 VRGVPVDWTA
+872 VRGVPVNWTA

-912 TDVGSVDDQ
+912 ADAGSVDDQ
-921 LPGMAELPEEAGALT
+921 LPGMAELPEETGALT

-954 VRQETAGVLG
+954 VRQETAGILG

-974 MVFNQI
+974 VVFNQI

-1035 TAGSTSAPRAVSTE
+1035 TAGPTSAPRAVSTE

-1093 SLFHPDPDHPGTSYA
+1093 NLFHPDPDHPGTSYA

-1340 ASAGV
+1340 ATAGV

-1438 LTEERAWPEV
+1438 LTEERVWPEV
-1448 VGRPRRAGV
+1448 AGRPRRAGV

-1546 AGDREEALAGLTAVV
+1546 AGDREEALAGLGVVV

-1602 VFREAFDGV
+1602 VFREVFDGV

-1621 GGVLGSVREVVFG
+1621 GGVSGSVREVVFG

-1691 AAVLVAARGRLMG
+1691 AAVLVAARGRLME

-1717 GEERVRSLLVA
+1717 GEERVRPLLVA

-1742 VSGDEGPVLRVAE
+1742 VSGDEEPVLRVAE

-1780 MLEEFREAIADLS
+1780 MLEEFREAIADVS
-1793 FTAPQIPL
+1793 FAAPVIPL

-1808 LADTEAVRTPEYWV
+1808 LADTEAVCSLEYWV

-1837 LADHGVSTYL
+1837 LADYGVSTYL

-1865 ELAQA
+1865 ELAEA

-1942 SAGLAGLEH
+1942 SAGLAGVEH

-1959 VPGSGEVLFT
+1959 VPGSGDVLFT

-2050 RAEDAGLGAGWLR
+2050 RAEDAGLGAAWVR

-2073 EISAPGTGL
+2073 EISAPGTAL

-2248 EELPVRPD
+2248 DELPVRPD
-2256 GTTVEPDGTTVEPD
+2256 GTTVEPDGTTVEP
-2270 GTTVE
+2270 
-2275 PVSVCSAEDVHH
+2275 VSVGGAEDVHQ
-2287 LATSPETSQ
+2287 LATPPETSQ

-2335 LVVVT
+2335 LIVVT

-2393 AGDQRQ
+2393 ASDQHQ
-2399 LALRDS
+2399 LALRGS

-2433 VTGGTGALGA
+2433 ITGGTGALGA

-2457 LVLASRSGPE
+2457 LVLASRGGLEAVGAAELEAELVRAGARIRIVACDVADRDEVAGLVDAVPEDAPLSAVVHTAGVLDDGVLTALTPERMDAVFRPKVDGALHLHELTRDLDLSAFVLFSSAAGTFGSSGQGNYAAANAYGRVLRIVQAWLAEPSLASSRLIVVTRGAVAVREADPVDPAAAAVWGLVGSAQAENPGRILLLDIDEATVPTASLPALLASDQHQLALRGSTCFARHLTRVADVSEAAPGGLGSGGTVLITGGTGALGAVVARHLVAVHGVRSLVLASRGGLE

-2585 DALAHQRRAQG
+2585 DALAYQRRAQG

-2668 AASGAVHPLLH
+2668 AARGAVHPLLH

-2789 EKADADAPPGSSAPA
+2789 EKTDADAPPGSSAPA